1 MTEPTWLERRDALAL
16 HERLVARFGG
26 TSGIRDLS
34 LLDSALARPKHLHI
48 YDAKADLFDLAAAY
62 ASGVIRGHP
71 FVDGNKRTGFVLAT
85 LFLDLNGE
93 QFAASEEAAARIV
106 LDFAAGQIADDGLAA
121 FLRESCESASR
132 STGCA

>member
-34 LLDSALARPKHLHI
+34 LLDSALARPKQLHI

-121 FLRESCESASR
+121 FLRENAAPERSA
-132 STGCA
+132 G